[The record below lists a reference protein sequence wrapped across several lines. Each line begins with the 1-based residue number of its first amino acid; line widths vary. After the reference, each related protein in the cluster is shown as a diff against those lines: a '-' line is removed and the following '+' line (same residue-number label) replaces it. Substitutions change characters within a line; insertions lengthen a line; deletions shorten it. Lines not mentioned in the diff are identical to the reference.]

1 MASKK
6 KRSKKKTGA
15 LDTVKK
21 AIRNLFKSK
30 PKKKTRSKAKK
41 KPRKR

>member
-6 KRSKKKTGA
+6 KRPKKKKTGA

-30 PKKKTRSKAKK
+30 PKKKAKSKK